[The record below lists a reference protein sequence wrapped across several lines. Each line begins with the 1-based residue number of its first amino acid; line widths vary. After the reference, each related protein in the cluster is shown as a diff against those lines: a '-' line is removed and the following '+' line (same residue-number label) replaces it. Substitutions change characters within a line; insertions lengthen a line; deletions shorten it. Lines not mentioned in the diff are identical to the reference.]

1 MYYFLLRPEEVESIV
16 KTVSN
21 LEISSEKGIRVSE
34 FLLSCMDSAEQ
45 ELLKNK
51 VPLQCFKFFEDNEL
65 TEDTLCSFTACIRT
79 LANLVAESSGSCAQ
93 DVFANWNIVQDLAQR
108 VFSSPF
114 PHLIQEVGWLLGNL
128 ANHPSQE
135 VQDSLQELSLDFK
148 LLSSQLTFFTC

>member
-1 MYYFLLRPEEVESIV
+1 M

-21 LEISSEKGIRVSE
+21 LEISLGKGVQVSQ

-51 VPLQCFKFFEDNEL
+51 VPLQCCKFLEVNEL

-79 LANLVAESSGSCAQ
+79 LANLVAELSGSCAQ
-93 DVFANWNIVQDLAQR
+93 DVFTNWNIIQDFVQR

-114 PHLIQEVGWLLGNL
+114 PHLIQEVGWLIGNL
-128 ANHPSQE
+128 VNHPSQE
-135 VQDSLQELSLDFK
+135 VQSSLQELSLDFK
-148 LLSSQLTFFTC
+148 LFSSQLTFFGSC

>member
-34 FLLSCMDSAEQ
+34 FLLSCMGSAEQ

-51 VPLQCFKFFEDNEL
+51 VPLQCFKFLEDNEL

-135 VQDSLQELSLDFK
+135 VQDSLQELNLDFK